1 MAPRPTSLSRRH
13 QGFTVPEVLTIL
25 VALTVLAAVSV
36 SMWRSHELSVRRR
49 DAMEALLAL
58 QAAQDGYF
66 GKHARYADET
76 QLTAEPPG
84 GLGIKPVSRRG
95 FFQISARNS
104 EDDLGYWATARAIDR
119 EAQSADTRC
128 VELRIDQNGRRF
140 AVNSKGEDRSED
152 CWR

>member
-1 MAPRPTSLSRRH
+1 MNTTADRLSRPR
-13 QGFTVPEVLTIL
+13 GFTLSEVLTVL
-25 VALTVLAAVSV
+25 VALTVLAAIAI
-36 SMWRSHELSVRRR
+36 SMWRSHELSVRRK
-49 DAMEALLAL
+49 DAIEALLSV
-58 QAAQDGYF
+58 QAAQDRYF
-66 GKHARYADET
+66 GKHARYADDA
-76 QLTAEPPG
+76 QLAAEPPR

-119 EAQSADTRC
+119 DGEFPDTRC

-140 AVNSKGEDRSED
+140 AVDSKGVDRSAD

>member
-1 MAPRPTSLSRRH
+1 MRR
-13 QGFTVPEVLTIL
+13 FTVTEVLTVL
-25 VALTVLAAVSV
+25 VALAVLAAVSV
-36 SMWRSHELSVRRR
+36 SMWRSNELSMRRR

-58 QAAQDGYF
+58 QAAQDRYF
-66 GKHARYADET
+66 GEHARYADDA
-76 QLTAEPPG
+76 QLAAEPPG

-95 FFQISARNS
+95 LFQISARNS

-119 EAQSADTRC
+119 EGQSADTRC

-140 AVNSKGEDRSED
+140 AVDAKGEDRSAD